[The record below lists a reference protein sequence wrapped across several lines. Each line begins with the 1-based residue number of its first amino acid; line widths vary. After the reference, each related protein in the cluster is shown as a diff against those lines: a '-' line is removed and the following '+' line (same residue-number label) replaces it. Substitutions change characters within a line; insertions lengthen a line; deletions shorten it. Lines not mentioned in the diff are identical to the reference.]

1 MCSQPGA
8 CAASLVLVQQAL
20 GHQREAWEAQL
31 QQEQQRHEHLKLR
44 AGRQAAAART
54 LQHASSTAGTG
65 LAAVQA
71 AERELGS
78 AARHADIR
86 CTPSCLALLMK
97 AMRTLLASHV
107 LERQVLGVSS
117 CVHLT
122 AHAEAGFPEQPP

>member
-1 MCSQPGA
+1 M
-8 CAASLVLVQQAL
+8 QQAL

-31 QQEQQRHEHLKLR
+31 QQEQQRHEHLKLL

-86 CTPSCLALLMK
+86 CTGALLMK

-107 LERQVLGVSS
+107 LERQVLGLSS

-122 AHAEAGFPEQPP
+122 AHADAGFPEQPP